1 MQKINYTLR
10 SDGRYMCRLYVG
22 KDEKG
27 KNKYITLYAKT
38 QKELKTKYIEAVSK
52 REKGVDLSSQS
63 TPFSVWAD
71 EYLAL
76 KKTNGSHNYIAC
88 IKSQLKHLK
97 PLDNMP
103 ISKIR
108 PANVQSILVNLATRK
123 EKPLARKTLN
133 DVRNTAYNVF
143 RLAVNNR
150 VIDFNPVEAVET
162 PTGTGKTRR
171 EAIDSDQI
179 KWIAE
184 TDELPEAQVAAMIML
199 YAGLRRGEL
208 LALTWTDIDLTNK
221 TIRVNKSVNFID
233 NKPVVKPMTK
243 TEAGMRLISIP
254 DVLAD
259 FLKTVKRKSLIVCTR
274 NGEMMTQ
281 SGFRRM
287 WESYMSILNEKY
299 GDFRADK
306 DTKKKNGERKSRL
319 APGGLPTKISE
330 FTPHQLRHTYASL
343 LYKAG
348 VDVLTAKDQLGHSDI
363 KTTLNIYTHLDSIY
377 KQHNMSKL
385 NGYLNGQNQG
395 EERESI

>member
-22 KDEKG
+22 KDERG

-38 QKELKTKYIEAVSK
+38 QKELKAKYIEAVTK
-52 REKGVDLSSQS
+52 RDKGVDLASQN
-63 TPFSVWAD
+63 TPFSAWAD

-76 KKTNGSHNYIAC
+76 KKTNGSHHYILC
-88 IKSQLKHLK
+88 IESQLKHLK
-97 PLDNMP
+97 PIYNMP
-103 ISKIR
+103 ISQIK
-108 PANVQSILVNLATRK
+108 PAHIQSILINLATRP

-133 DVRNTAYNVF
+133 DVKNTAYNIF

-150 VIDFNPVEAVET
+150 VIDFNPVDAVET

-171 EAIDSDQI
+171 EAISTEQM
-179 KWIAE
+179 KWITE
-184 TDELPEAQVAAMIML
+184 TDELPEAQIAAMIML

-208 LALTWTDIDLTNK
+208 IALTWADIDLNAK
-221 TIRVNKSVNFID
+221 TIRVNKSANFID
-233 NKPVVKPMTK
+233 NTPIVKPMTK

-254 DVLAD
+254 DVLVD
-259 FLKTVKRKSLIVCTR
+259 FLQATKRKSLFVCTR
-274 NGEMMTQ
+274 DGEMM
-281 SGFRRM
+281 SESSFRRM
-287 WESYMSILNEKY
+287 WESYMNILNEKY
-299 GDFRADK
+299 GDFRAD
-306 DTKKKNGERKSRL
+306 TNAKKKNGERKSRI
-319 APGGLPTKISE
+319 APGGLPTRINK

-343 LYKAG
+343 LYQAG

-385 NGYLNGQNQG
+385 NGYLNDQKSKQ
-395 EERESI
+395 ERKNI